1 MPLGDFS
8 FWFFGGF
15 FFGGGYFSGFFF
27 FGFGFGFFVVDV
39 LMFCFE
45 RDVSVLTIC
54 QKKNYILARLPPTG
68 YVITDRKCAS
78 WTDLGSANLARK
90 A

>member
-15 FFGGGYFSGFFF
+15 FGGGIFLAFFF

-54 QKKNYILARLPPTG
+54 QKKNLYFSTFTSHRVCHYGQEVRLL
-68 YVITDRKCAS
+68 D
-78 WTDLGSANLARK
+78 
-90 A
+90 

>member
-1 MPLGDFS
+1 MAQCLWEIFLFGFLEV
-8 FWFFGGF
+8 FFL
-15 FFGGGYFSGFFF
+15 GGGYFSGFF

-54 QKKNYILARLPPTG
+54 QKKNLYFSTFTSHRVCHHGQEVRLL
-68 YVITDRKCAS
+68 D
-78 WTDLGSANLARK
+78 
-90 A
+90 